1 MTEIKATIIADSISS
16 DGIRITTMHLRY
28 PRFIHSEFLTHREFS
43 RNARSS
49 RAVPTKKLLMENI
62 AEPVYWG
69 VNKPGMQAGEELSG
83 WRLIAAKAIWRSMAT
98 MTQIGVNML
107 SKIGLHK
114 QHASRPLE
122 WFGYIDTLVTS
133 TSWANFMHLRDHP
146 DAQPEIRELA
156 VAIKT
161 ALNDSTPKKMDVGSW
176 HMPYIEITDLLDV
189 ENMVKKMNLPPS
201 QHNAEVRDTLLKLSV
216 ARCARISYRPFNGD
230 ADLGAEINRY
240 HKLVGS
246 VPLHASPAEHQAT
259 PDIKTAWGWQNPDL
273 HGNLIGWQQYRKT
286 LSGEYMPEKRYT

>member
-1 MTEIKATIIADSISS
+1 MTEIFARIIGDSVSP

-49 RAVPTKKLLMENI
+49 RAVPTKKLLMESI

-83 WRLIAAKAIWRSMAT
+83 WRLIAAKTIWRSMAT

-156 VAIKT
+156 VAIKI
-161 ALNDSTPKKMDVGSW
+161 ALDNSIPNKINIGDW
-176 HMPYIEITDLLDV
+176 HLPYIEQEDIKNITRMLKNGDPNNKETLDF
-189 ENMVKKMNLPPS
+189 
-201 QHNAEVRDTLLKLSV
+201 LLKLSV
-216 ARCARISYRPFNGD
+216 ARCARISYRPFDGN
-230 ADLGAEINRY
+230 ADVDAEINRY
-240 HKLVGS
+240 NKLLGS

-273 HGNLIGWQQYRKT
+273 HGNLLGWKQYRKF
-286 LSGEYMPEKRYT
+286 LPNEYKPENRNA